1 MKRWIRRLAVLAAVV
16 VIIVGLRF
24 TVFRPQP
31 VPVTIYTVARGR
43 VESSVVNSR
52 AGTVHSRQEAAL
64 SPGLSGLIAEIP
76 VEKGQRVEKGQVLL
90 RLDDAELQA
99 QTHLAERALEAVRSA
114 EKEACLA
121 ADQAAREFERNRA
134 LHENG
139 LVSQD
144 MLDRIETRRD
154 VTRAGCDAARERT
167 RQAAAAVDA
176 ARATLDKTVL
186 TAPFSGVVADITSEE
201 REWISPSMP
210 GLMIPTVV
218 DIVDPDHLYVRAPL
232 DEVDAGRVRIGL
244 PARITMDAFSAKS
257 FPAVVS
263 WIAPRV
269 DARVEQNRT
278 LSVEA
283 TFDSTADLAGVL
295 PGLSADLEII
305 LDARDEVLRIPSYAL
320 LEGDRVLAVENGR
333 LEERAVETGL
343 RNWSFTEITTGL
355 EPGSK
360 IVVSLDRV
368 EVRAGAQ
375 VRVADEIHP

>member
-1 MKRWIRRLAVLAAVV
+1 
-16 VIIVGLRF
+16 
-24 TVFRPQP
+24 
-31 VPVTIYTVARGR
+31 
-43 VESSVVNSR
+43 
-52 AGTVHSRQEAAL
+52 
-64 SPGLSGLIAEIP
+64 
-76 VEKGQRVEKGQVLL
+76 
-90 RLDDAELQA
+90 
-99 QTHLAERALEAVRSA
+99 
-114 EKEACLA
+114 
-121 ADQAAREFERNRA
+121 
-134 LHENG
+134 
-139 LVSQD
+139 
-144 MLDRIETRRD
+144 
-154 VTRAGCDAARERT
+154 
-167 RQAAAAVDA
+167 
-176 ARATLDKTVL
+176 
-186 TAPFSGVVADITSEE
+186 
-201 REWISPSMP
+201 MP